1 MIKKT
6 ILITGSKG
14 FIGSHIQKKLS
25 KEYSIYNKNK
35 IPLNLLDRDN
45 ILKMKKVDFVIHAAA
60 KTPGKNNLHSD
71 DFHKNN
77 VLGTLNILD
86 YCVKNNIKKLIY
98 ISSFV
103 YGKPRYNPIDET
115 HPINPHTD
123 YSKSK
128 FLAEEFCRIYSKLY
142 KLNIVILRPFGI
154 FGKSQKSGYIIPNLI
169 NSIKN
174 KKEILIINKKSRRDF
189 LFVNDFVDVISK
201 TLKKN
206 FKFEIFNI
214 GSGISYSFEE
224 IIQKIEA
231 ISSSKIKIKFVDDKN
246 TYIPEIQ
253 ADINKIKK
261 ALNWKPHT
269 NIDDALNEMLNN

>member
-1 MIKKT
+1 LIKKT

-25 KEYSIYNKNK
+25 NEYSIYKKNNNS
-35 IPLNLLDRDN
+35 LNLLDRKN
-45 ILKMKKVDFVIHAAA
+45 ILRMKKVDFVIHAAA
-60 KTPGKNNLHSD
+60 KTPGKNNLHSN
-71 DFHKNN
+71 DFHENN
-77 VLGTLNILD
+77 VIGTLNILD

-103 YGKPRYNPIDET
+103 YGKPRYNPIDEI
-115 HPINPHTD
+115 HPINPHTE
-123 YSKSK
+123 YTKSK
-128 FLAEEFCRIYSKLY
+128 FLAEELCRIYSKLY
-142 KLNIVILRPFGI
+142 KLNIIILRPFGI
-154 FGKSQKSGYIIPNLI
+154 FGKSQKSEYIIPNLI

-174 KKEILIINKKSRRDF
+174 KKQILIMNKKSRRDF
-189 LFVNDFVDVISK
+189 LFINDFVDVISK

-206 FKFEIFNI
+206 FKFEIFNV

-231 ISSSKIKIKFVDDKN
+231 ISSSKIKTKFVDDKN

-253 ADINKIKK
+253 ADVNKIQK
-261 ALNWKPHT
+261 ALNWKPNT